1 MSDPNHFFHD
11 MIEGVVIWEDGAK
24 EPSSP
29 PIDVPAEAS
38 SVMDVHV
45 VEHHHDDAL
54 QDAPE
59 HPASVV
65 EAHASHP
72 DDTGAAAE
80 HASDAHATEVASADV
95 THDGDAATG

>member
-24 EPSSP
+24 ELSSP

-38 SVMDVHV
+38 SVMDGHV
-45 VEHHHDDAL
+45 DHHHDDPL

-59 HPASVV
+59 HSENVLEV
-65 EAHASHP
+65 HASHAE
-72 DDTGAAAE
+72 DAGTSAAE
-80 HASDAHATEVASADV
+80 HASDAHATEVATTDAA
-95 THDGDAATG
+95 HDGDATSA